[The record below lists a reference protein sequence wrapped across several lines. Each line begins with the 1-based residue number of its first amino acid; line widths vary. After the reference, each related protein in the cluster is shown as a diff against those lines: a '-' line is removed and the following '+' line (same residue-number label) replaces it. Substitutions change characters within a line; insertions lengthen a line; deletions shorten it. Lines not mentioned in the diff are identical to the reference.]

1 MLTALL
7 LSASAATVPIH
18 VGQFDPSAFP
28 NAEKVDR
35 RMPQAELNRRV
46 ENILASGQC
55 SISGQT
61 KERFDIV
68 VPYAVRMQPS
78 GAATKVVVKEM
89 GCIPVERL
97 VGEVASELSKH
108 GDFRTKHQS
117 GEQWYVG
124 EVYFS
129 RVTEQMARSMKNQD
143 KVICR
148 GEQDSLGSRTR
159 KVRVCKTVA
168 EWKAFAGDREQVRRD
183 WQNTPNPYSN

>member
-7 LSASAATVPIH
+7 LSASVATVPIH
-18 VGQFDPSAFP
+18 VGRFNPADFP
-28 NAEKVDR
+28 NAEKVER

-55 SISGQT
+55 SISGQN

-68 VPYAVRMQPS
+68 VPYAVQMQPTGS
-78 GAATKVVVKEM
+78 ATKVVVKEM
-89 GCIPVERL
+89 GCMPVERL

-108 GDFRTKHQS
+108 GDFKPKHQS

-124 EVYFS
+124 EVYFTRAS
-129 RVTEQMARSMKNQD
+129 EEAMRTMKDQD

-148 GEQDSLGSRTR
+148 AEQDMLGSRVR
-159 KVRVCKTVA
+159 KQRVCKTVA
-168 EWKAFAGDREQVRRD
+168 EWKVFTRDREQLRRD
-183 WQNTPNPYSN
+183 MTMSADPYTN